1 MNQQEVAN
9 CHCIISH
16 PSKPKFMVIKHSD
29 RWSPPLVGIPVG
41 GPMSTKAIFIT
52 DGIQQKYGLRTH
64 ALRHWVSLPKNHWV
78 ELELRSEVG
87 DKRLQAVWVGSEEYE
102 KFRRS
107 SPGAFDPLE
116 AWLRQ
121 MEAGGPG
128 AQRPWERPGWFDNA
142 RNWMQHELDRLHIQA
157 TGSVEPF
164 MAFRLASCV
173 LRVPTAEGYVYLKAS
188 LRQEPLE
195 AILTR
200 ALAQRW
206 PDWIP
211 APLAIN
217 ERHNWTL
224 SRDYGAS
231 GRELA
236 YADYPAIARGFGGLQ
251 VASMDSPEDW
261 GALGCPVIRLI
272 DLAAFM
278 GEEDRIRG
286 ILAESGDDPLSEEE
300 FRRLLARTAAWK
312 SACQSLSEYPLP
324 DALLH
329 NDLWYPNLYVRDG
342 GFWITDWSGAM
353 VGHPFLAVL
362 KLLRFRG
369 LAPLGQ
375 ATLPGE
381 DECKRL
387 EDAIAAEYL
396 EPFAHFDSP
405 QRLREALALA
415 RSLEGPWRLFRWS
428 RAIEFEA
435 HGAFAYQRIARMMR
449 RVARELIGLEE
460 RPRVA

>member
-1 MNQQEVAN
+1 
-9 CHCIISH
+9 
-16 PSKPKFMVIKHSD
+16 
-29 RWSPPLVGIPVG
+29 
-41 GPMSTKAIFIT
+41 
-52 DGIQQKYGLRTH
+52 
-64 ALRHWVSLPKNHWV
+64 
-78 ELELRSEVG
+78 
-87 DKRLQAVWVGSEEYE
+87 
-102 KFRRS
+102 
-107 SPGAFDPLE
+107 
-116 AWLRQ
+116 
-121 MEAGGPG
+121 
-128 AQRPWERPGWFDNA
+128 
-142 RNWMQHELDRLHIQA
+142 
-157 TGSVEPF
+157 
-164 MAFRLASCV
+164 
-173 LRVPTAEGYVYLKAS
+173 
-188 LRQEPLE
+188 
-195 AILTR
+195 
-200 ALAQRW
+200 
-206 PDWIP
+206 
-211 APLAIN
+211 
-217 ERHNWTL
+217 
-224 SRDYGAS
+224 
-231 GRELA
+231 
-236 YADYPAIARGFGGLQ
+236 
-251 VASMDSPEDW
+251 MDSPEDW

-312 SACQSLSEYPLP
+312 SACQSLSEDPLP

-353 VGHPFLAVL
+353 GGHPFLAVL

-369 LAPLGQ
+369 LAQMGQ

-381 DECKRL
+381 EDCRRL

-396 EPFAHFDSP
+396 EPFADFDSP

>member
-1 MNQQEVAN
+1 
-9 CHCIISH
+9 
-16 PSKPKFMVIKHSD
+16 MVIKHSD
-29 RWSPPLVGIPVG
+29 RWAPPYVGIPAG
-41 GPMSTKAIFIT
+41 GPMSSKAKIIT
-52 DGIQQKYGLRTH
+52 DGVQERYGLRTR
-64 ALRHWVSLPKNHWV
+64 ALRHWVSLPKYHCV

-87 DKRLQAVWVGSEEYE
+87 EKRLQAVWVGSEEYQ

-128 AQRPWERPGWFDNA
+128 AQRPWERPGWFGHA
-142 RNWMQHELDRLHIQA
+142 QNWMQHELDRLHIQA
-157 TGSVEPF
+157 TGSVEQF

-173 LRVPTAEGYVYLKAS
+173 LRVPTAEGHVYLKAC
-188 LRQEPLE
+188 LRQEPFE
-195 AILTR
+195 ATLTP

-211 APLAIN
+211 APLAVH

-224 SRDYGAS
+224 SRDYEAA
-231 GRELA
+231 GRELQ
-236 YADYPAIARGFGGLQ
+236 YEDYPSIARGFGALQ
-251 VASMDSPEDW
+251 IDSMDSLEDW
-261 GALGCPVIRLI
+261 RTLGCPVVSLT
-272 DLAAFM
+272 DLVAFM
-278 GEEDRIRG
+278 GDKDHLSG
-286 ILAESGDDPLSEEE
+286 ILVENGDDPLSEEE
-300 FRRLLARTAAWK
+300 FGRLLACTAAWK
-312 SACQSLSEYPLP
+312 TACQSLSEYPLP

-329 NDLWYPNLYVRDG
+329 NDLWYPNLYLREG

-369 LAPLGQ
+369 LARTGQ
-375 ATLPGE
+375 ATLPDDE
-381 DECKRL
+381 DCKRL

-396 EPFAHFDSP
+396 EPFARFDSP

-428 RAIEFEA
+428 RAIQFEEY
-435 HGAFAYQRIARMMR
+435 GAFAYQRIARMMR
-449 RVARELIGLEE
+449 RVARELIGSEKP
-460 RPRVA
+460 PRAE